1 MIVGRPI
8 YPLSGRP
15 KKIGCWRNP
24 SYPHVGDKLQCCPG
38 KKCHRKVPF
47 VVYLCYL
54 FLVTTIVA
62 HVVTWYFYVFVVYFI
77 FIVYYLQNPWCI
89 PMLVFP
95 EPSGGPLLHSHC
107 DPSNSGELQE
117 LIVKGWRMFL
127 IQIVAVIGCHYV
139 IDALFCKTVLLCV
152 SRDQC
157 FEMSELDT
165 CLVLPTSGSAV
176 RMLHMVMASEFGLFS
191 STR

>member
-1 MIVGRPI
+1 M
-8 YPLSGRP
+8 
-15 KKIGCWRNP
+15 
-24 SYPHVGDKLQCCPG
+24 
-38 KKCHRKVPF
+38 
-47 VVYLCYL
+47 
-54 FLVTTIVA
+54 A

-117 LIVKGWRMFL
+117 FL

-139 IDALFCKTVLLCV
+139 IDAFVLQDCSFV
-152 SRDQC
+152 RQSRP
-157 FEMSELDT
+157 
-165 CLVLPTSGSAV
+165 VLRNV
-176 RMLHMVMASEFGLFS
+176 
-191 STR
+191 

>member
-1 MIVGRPI
+1 M
-8 YPLSGRP
+8 
-15 KKIGCWRNP
+15 
-24 SYPHVGDKLQCCPG
+24 
-38 KKCHRKVPF
+38 
-47 VVYLCYL
+47 
-54 FLVTTIVA
+54 A

-176 RMLHMVMASEFGLFS
+176 RMLHMVMASEFGLFRS
-191 STR
+191 NSLTKKKPEQESVLGGELPS